1 MKKYIYFLLIVSLG
15 IISTGSVKILN
26 LNVPDLI
33 EVGTSDIELDCQYNY
48 EEDEKV
54 QLDIKWYFENDPSP
68 FYQWVPGQMDRPQ
81 VIGDTFKDH
90 LDLNHSVS
98 DKDDFKRY
106 RALLIKEP
114 TVNLS
119 GVYTCKVSSFLS
131 EDVKQKE
138 MIIYSPAS
146 SVIFEQDR
154 SQNGH
159 QVNITCHANGIFPQP
174 QIKLTWGSYQFDDSN
189 ALVTLE
195 DEGHYDI
202 IVHRLVDHSDIPSK
216 TTFGCI
222 LTIPGIDYE
231 VREESVYYH
240 RDGRRYMSERRRS
253 GGAGLG
259 KYPTHILLVLSL
271 ASLFSDMMIF

>member
-1 MKKYIYFLLIVSLG
+1 MMHFLGSILILSMGFLT
-15 IISTGSVKILN
+15 SNSVEILS

-33 EVGTSDIELDCQYNY
+33 EVGTRDIELDCEYNY
-48 EEDEKV
+48 DEDERV
-54 QLDIKWYFENDPSP
+54 QLDIKWYFENDPTP
-68 FYQWVPGQMDRPQ
+68 FYQWVPGQMERPQ
-81 VIGDTFKDH
+81 IIGDTFRDH

-98 DKDDFKRY
+98 DEDDFKRY
-106 RALLIKEP
+106 RAILLKDP

-131 EDVKQKE
+131 EDIKEKE

-154 SQNGH
+154 SRNGN
-159 QVNITCHANGIFPQP
+159 QVNITCHATGIFPQP

-189 ALVTLE
+189 ALVTQSE
-195 DEGHYDI
+195 EGHYDI
-202 IVHRLVDHSDIPSK
+202 IVHRLVDHTDIPSR

-231 VREESVYYH
+231 VREESVYH
-240 RDGRRYMSERRRS
+240 HKDKRRYMSERRRS
-253 GGAGLG
+253 GGTSRRLPG
-259 KYPTHILLVLSL
+259 LSL
-271 ASLFSDMMIF
+271 LLAFLWIIRFF